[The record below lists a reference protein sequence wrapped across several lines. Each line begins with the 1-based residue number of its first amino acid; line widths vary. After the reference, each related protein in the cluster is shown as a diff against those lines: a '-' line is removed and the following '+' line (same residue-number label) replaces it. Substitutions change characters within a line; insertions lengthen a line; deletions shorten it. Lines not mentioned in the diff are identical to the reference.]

1 MASIKKLSRSIH
13 NKKLE
18 MGITR
23 REFLQLATLAA
34 GVTVISPQSLARN
47 LTPEN
52 LFKFKS
58 RGNITILHTTDSHAQ
73 LVPMFYREP
82 DINIGAGE
90 NKGKPPHI
98 TGKDFLKYFGFKP
111 GTLEAYAYTSDDFLS
126 LAKKYGKVGGYAH
139 IASIA
144 KRIKTEREG
153 KVLFIDGGD
162 ALQGSAT
169 TLWSRGEDMVGVM
182 NMMGYDVMT
191 GHWEFTY
198 PEERVL
204 ELIKMMNFSFVA
216 QNINDATWGDPVFKP
231 YIIKTVNGLAVAII
245 GQAFPYT
252 PIANPLR
259 FIPNWSFGIKDDNMQ
274 KVVDE
279 VRAKNVDLVI
289 VISHNGFDVD
299 KKMAGRVTGID
310 VIFGGHTHDGIPKP
324 IPVGKTLVIN
334 SGCHGKF
341 LSRMDMEVKDRRI
354 IDFSFRLF
362 PVMSE
367 MIDPDPDMSR
377 LIEEIRRPYKSKL
390 DEVIGYTEDV
400 LYRRGNI
407 DGTFDDLICESL
419 IDHYDVEFV
428 FSPGFRWGR
437 TVLPGPITIDDVY
450 SQTAIT
456 YANTYKASIK
466 GSMLKEILEDIAD
479 NIFNPDPYR
488 QQGGDMVRSA
498 GLSYTLRVNEKMG
511 KRIQDLKVRG
521 KSVNPDKE
529 YTMAGW
535 AAMSEQ
541 PGKPVYD
548 ILIDYIKKKKTIR
561 VKLDRPKV
569 VL

>member
-1 MASIKKLSRSIH
+1 
-13 NKKLE
+13 

-23 REFLQLATLAA
+23 REFLQIATLAA
-34 GVTVISPQSLARN
+34 GVTAISPSALARN

-58 RGNITILHTTDSHAQ
+58 TGNITILHTTDTHAQ

-82 DINIGAGE
+82 DTNIGVGE
-90 NKGKPPHI
+90 NRGKPPHI
-98 TGKDFLKYFGFKP
+98 TGKEFLGYFGFKP
-111 GTLEAYAYTSDDFLS
+111 GTLESYAYTSDDFLN
-126 LAKKYGKVGGYAH
+126 LAKKYGKVGGYTH
-139 IASIA
+139 IASIV
-144 KRIKTEREG
+144 KRIRAERDG

-162 ALQGSAT
+162 SLQGSAT
-169 TLWSRGEDMVGVM
+169 ALWSRGEDMVRVM
-182 NMMGYDVMT
+182 NKMGYDVMT

-204 ELIKMMNFSFVA
+204 ELIRMMNFSFIA
-216 QNINDATWGDPVFKP
+216 QNVHDATWGDSVFKP
-231 YIIKTVNGLAVAII
+231 YVIKPVNGITVAII

-252 PIANPLR
+252 PIANPIR

-274 KVVDE
+274 KIVDE
-279 VRAKNVDLVI
+279 VRAMNVDLVI

-299 KKMAGRVTGID
+299 KKMAGRVKGID
-310 VIFGGHTHDGIPKP
+310 MIFGGHTHDGIPKP

-334 SGCHGKF
+334 SGCYGKF
-341 LSRMDMEVKDRRI
+341 LSRMDIEVKGRKI
-354 IDFSFRLF
+354 IDYSFRLI

-367 MIDPDPDMSR
+367 LIDPDPDMSK
-377 LIEEIRRPYKSKL
+377 LIEEIRGPHKSRL
-390 DEVIGYTEDV
+390 DEVIGHTEDV
-400 LYRRGNI
+400 LYRRGNT

-419 IDHYDVEFV
+419 IDYYDVEFA

-437 TVLPGPITIDDVY
+437 TVLPGPITVDDIY

-456 YANTYKASIK
+456 YANTYKTSIK
-466 GSMLKEILEDIAD
+466 GSMLKELLEDIAD

-498 GLSYTLRVNEKMG
+498 GLNYTLKVNETMG

-521 KSVNPDKE
+521 KTVDHDKE
-529 YTMAGW
+529 YAMAGW

-541 PGKPVYD
+541 SGMPVYD
-548 ILIDYIKKKKTIR
+548 ILIDYIKKKKVIK
-561 VKLDRPKV
+561 VKLERPKV
-569 VL
+569 AL